1 MALEEA
7 NNHEI
12 DVLRL
17 ENTTMGFILELLVN
31 AAILL
36 VMAYL
41 MKSVAIKSLGTAVLV
56 ALVIGILNA
65 TVGYLLRLPLNIV
78 TLGLLSFVIH
88 LVVTAVMIKIADK
101 LFAGF
106 IVKGFLPA
114 LAIAA
119 VIAIVGSV
127 LSLS

>member
-1 MALEEA
+1 MS
-7 NNHEI
+7 
-12 DVLRL
+12 
-17 ENTTMGFILELLVN
+17 FIIELLVN

-41 MKSVAIKSLGTAVLV
+41 MKSVAIKSFGTALLV
-56 ALVIGILNA
+56 ALVIGLLDA

-78 TLGLLSFVIH
+78 TLGLLSFVIR
-88 LVVTAVMIKIADK
+88 LLVTAVMIKVADK
-101 LFAGF
+101 IFTGF